1 MIIPKITDKSSSDF
15 KWQCGP
21 SLAKLKDLP
30 TLKMNFE
37 ELLENFGKKNDED
50 DDVKTV
56 PPTAQ
61 GKAFLN
67 SVDQKIIDFEQFY
80 KMDMAGKGTGYD
92 AYGEAI
98 ENARDLK

>member
-1 MIIPKITDKSSSDF
+1 
-15 KWQCGP
+15 
-21 SLAKLKDLP
+21 
-30 TLKMNFE
+30 MNFE

-67 SVDQKIIDFEQFY
+67 SVDQKIIDFE
-80 KMDMAGKGTGYD
+80 
-92 AYGEAI
+92 
-98 ENARDLK
+98 